1 MAMADEIDLRDEDR
15 LPWLET
21 VEADEQ
27 EGPTVARTIALVVL
41 GLVVLAAIV
50 LGVYRLQRPSAPAGN
65 GDLIVAQ
72 EGDYKVR
79 PDDPGGMK
87 VNGEGDA
94 AIATSAGK
102 GADGGRIDL
111 NAVPEK
117 PVTATKSGAS
127 QTASAAQAAG
137 DKAVASVP
145 QSGGKLAA
153 APPMSAPKANIPGA
167 GTGGSLVQLGA
178 FPSEAAANG
187 AWSAMAK
194 RFSYVA
200 TLGKSVQ
207 TAEVNGRKVYRLR
220 VNAGSAGAAS
230 DVCGRLKVAGETCFV
245 VAN

>member
-1 MAMADEIDLRDEDR
+1 MADEIDLRDEDR

-21 VEADEQ
+21 VEADEP
-27 EGPTVARTIALVVL
+27 EGPGLARTVALVVL

-50 LGVYRLQRPSAPAGN
+50 LGVYRLQRPAAPAGN
-65 GDLIVAQ
+65 GDLIAAQ

-117 PVTATKSGAS
+117 PVTATKGGPAQTGATS
-127 QTASAAQAAG
+127 TTGG
-137 DKAVASVP
+137 DKSVSSVP
-145 QSGGKLAA
+145 QSGGKLTA
-153 APPMSAPKANIPGA
+153 APPMSAPKTNVPGA
-167 GTGGSLVQLGA
+167 ATGGALVQLGA
-178 FPSEAAANG
+178 FPSEGAAND

-194 RFSYVA
+194 RFAYVA

-207 TAEVNGRKVYRLR
+207 TADVNGRKVYRLR
-220 VNAGSAGAAS
+220 VNAGSANAAA